1 MKETFTLKDIEVGMV
16 VICDYDTYLVVP
28 NEEMDGLLLV
38 SERGFQPL
46 VENYNEDLKMKRE
59 LLNGEDS
66 VAAHLD
72 IKQVYGRTNKLGRG
86 MFYSVKERTLLFD
99 RDRIVE

>member
-46 VENYNEDLKMKRE
+46 AGNYNEDLTAKRE
-59 LLNGEDS
+59 LFNGVES
-66 VAAHLD
+66 VAAFMD
-72 IKQVYGRTNKLGRG
+72 IKQVYSRTNRLGRG
-86 MFYSVKERTLLFD
+86 MFHSLPERKLLYD
-99 RDRIVE
+99 RDWIVE